1 MHGAG
6 QSCAESKAQLVRRS
20 ESNAQ
25 LVGRQCMDLVI
36 HDFEASQAV
45 QTQFVDRVVHDPST
59 KGKRSDDYA

>member
-1 MHGAG
+1 
-6 QSCAESKAQLVRRS
+6 
-20 ESNAQ
+20 
-25 LVGRQCMDLVI
+25 MDLVI